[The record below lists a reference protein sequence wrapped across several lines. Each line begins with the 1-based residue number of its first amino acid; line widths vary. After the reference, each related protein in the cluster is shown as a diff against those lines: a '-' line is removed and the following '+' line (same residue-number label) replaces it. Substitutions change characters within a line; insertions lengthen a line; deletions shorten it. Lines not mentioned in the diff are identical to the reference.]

1 MLLKTKFLAPAF
13 NTKSVI
19 RQRLLER
26 LQPRSARKLLLVSA
40 PAGYGKTTVV
50 LQWLH
55 SNDQR
60 ISWLS
65 LDENDNSP
73 TRFWQ
78 YFIGACATS
87 IENFGDEANQLLINA
102 PQLEAAVTAL
112 INELSEWS
120 MAGNSLSIV
129 LDDFHNIVDEEI
141 LRSVAYLVDF
151 LPPNIEIV
159 ITTRFEP
166 ALPISR
172 WSVKNWVDAI
182 YAADLV
188 FSFDESKAFF
198 SDYMSLSLTDKQVE
212 DIHLRTEGWIAAMQ
226 LTALS
231 ASSKPSNEQQYLKTS
246 QLLADERHFSD
257 YVITEILEHQE
268 PKLHSFLLESSC
280 LLRLNAELCD
290 AIRERKDSQKVLQ
303 ALENKNLFVIPMDSH
318 GEWYRYH
325 EMFRDSLL
333 NKLKKQDPE
342 RLNELQHRAVDWLL
356 ANDQEHEAI
365 EQAVQLKDWDLLAE
379 LLIGNGNNLI
389 HEGHHLPMLQ
399 WLAMLSDK
407 VISASPRLLML
418 KVWALFFSNKMEV
431 IQPLLD
437 ELENLID
444 DQRIQNIATS
454 TNELIDLH
462 SEISLIRSYLARTH
476 SDISSAH
483 QLTQQ
488 VLEELDNTNM
498 PLKSVTY
505 YGIGLDSYT
514 VGDLASAEIA
524 LVSAIEYGKRE
535 KKYTTVLSSSGL
547 LGWIYYYQGK
557 LEIAL
562 ETGIQ
567 SQQWIDSYHDSS
579 QPRVI
584 SCWQNSILA
593 MIYTQRAELTIARSY
608 INPLLKHIAIGTE
621 PGLHI
626 IIQYTYANVLFAE
639 QKYIEAIECLDDAIQ
654 IYEHK
659 KDALV
664 FKPPS
669 LSAFKSR
676 CLLAINRPD
685 SAKVVLD
692 DTEQLKSILPLNLE
706 DIRLCQVRT
715 LIKQKAYKEALDQAL
730 CLEDSTKTKQHLF
743 HLIQARF
750 LIAIAS
756 YKLGNET
763 QATNAINLSLREAAK
778 DGFIA
783 IYLNEHSDTAK
794 ILALAETASLPDS
807 YLQRLSTELGIQRE
821 YLVQQE
827 LPGAAA
833 LEGNLQLLEPLSQR
847 ELEVLRLIDEGLA
860 NKEIARKL
868 SLAPAT
874 VKAHIRNIYG
884 KISAK
889 SRTEALSKA
898 RQLQL
903 I

>member
-1 MLLKTKFLAPAF
+1 
-13 NTKSVI
+13 
-19 RQRLLER
+19 
-26 LQPRSARKLLLVSA
+26 
-40 PAGYGKTTVV
+40 
-50 LQWLH
+50 
-55 SNDQR
+55 
-60 ISWLS
+60 
-65 LDENDNSP
+65 
-73 TRFWQ
+73 
-78 YFIGACATS
+78 
-87 IENFGDEANQLLINA
+87 
-102 PQLEAAVTAL
+102 
-112 INELSEWS
+112 
-120 MAGNSLSIV
+120 
-129 LDDFHNIVDEEI
+129 
-141 LRSVAYLVDF
+141 
-151 LPPNIEIV
+151 
-159 ITTRFEP
+159 
-166 ALPISR
+166 
-172 WSVKNWVDAI
+172 
-182 YAADLV
+182 
-188 FSFDESKAFF
+188 
-198 SDYMSLSLTDKQVE
+198 
-212 DIHLRTEGWIAAMQ
+212 
-226 LTALS
+226 
-231 ASSKPSNEQQYLKTS
+231 
-246 QLLADERHFSD
+246 
-257 YVITEILEHQE
+257 
-268 PKLHSFLLESSC
+268 
-280 LLRLNAELCD
+280 
-290 AIRERKDSQKVLQ
+290 
-303 ALENKNLFVIPMDSH
+303 
-318 GEWYRYH
+318 
-325 EMFRDSLL
+325 
-333 NKLKKQDPE
+333 
-342 RLNELQHRAVDWLL
+342 
-356 ANDQEHEAI
+356 
-365 EQAVQLKDWDLLAE
+365 
-379 LLIGNGNNLI
+379 
-389 HEGHHLPMLQ
+389 
-399 WLAMLSDK
+399 
-407 VISASPRLLML
+407 
-418 KVWALFFSNKMEV
+418 
-431 IQPLLD
+431 
-437 ELENLID
+437 
-444 DQRIQNIATS
+444 
-454 TNELIDLH
+454 
-462 SEISLIRSYLARTH
+462 
-476 SDISSAH
+476 
-483 QLTQQ
+483 
-488 VLEELDNTNM
+488 
-498 PLKSVTY
+498 
-505 YGIGLDSYT
+505 
-514 VGDLASAEIA
+514 
-524 LVSAIEYGKRE
+524 
-535 KKYTTVLSSSGL
+535 
-547 LGWIYYYQGK
+547 
-557 LEIAL
+557 
-562 ETGIQ
+562 
-567 SQQWIDSYHDSS
+567 
-579 QPRVI
+579 
-584 SCWQNSILA
+584 